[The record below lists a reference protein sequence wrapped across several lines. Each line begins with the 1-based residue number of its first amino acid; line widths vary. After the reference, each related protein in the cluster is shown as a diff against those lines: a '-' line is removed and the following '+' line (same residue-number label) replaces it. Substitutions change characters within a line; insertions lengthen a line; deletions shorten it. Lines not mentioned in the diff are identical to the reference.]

1 MKSNKTCSN
10 CGTSKFLARGRDKCL
25 NCLTK
30 KGGGASIVIGIDV
43 GAKTGYAVWNIETQD
58 FEEIQT
64 LKIHQALDSVLEYHK
79 LYGDR
84 LFVRFEDARLRKWFG
99 DSGREK
105 LQGAG
110 SIKRDSVIWED
121 FLKDN
126 QINHEAVAPKNNSTK
141 LSKEQFEKITKYT
154 GRTSEHARDAG
165 MLVFKYK

>member
-1 MKSNKTCSN
+1 MKDRECVE
-10 CGTSKFLARGRDKCL
+10 CGTTKFLARGKDKCL

-30 KGGGASIVIGIDV
+30 KGGEASIVIGIDV
-43 GAKTGYAVWNIETQD
+43 GTKTGYAVWNKDTKG
-58 FEEIQT
+58 FEEILT
-64 LKIHQALDSVLEYHK
+64 LKIHQALDSVLEYHMT
-79 LYGDR
+79 YGER

-99 DSGREK
+99 NSGREK

-126 QINHEAVAPKNNSTK
+126 LINYEAVAPKNNSTK
-141 LSKEQFEKITKYT
+141 LSKEQFEKITKYK
-154 GRTSEHARDAG
+154 GRTSEHARDAA

>member
-1 MKSNKTCSN
+1 MKDRKCEE
-10 CGTSKFLARGRDKCL
+10 CGTTKFLARGKDKCL

-30 KGGGASIVIGIDV
+30 KGGEASIVIGIDV
-43 GAKTGYAVWNIETQD
+43 GTKTGYAVWNKDTQG

-79 LYGDR
+79 LYGDK
-84 LFVRFEDARLRKWFG
+84 LYVRFEDARLRKWFG
-99 DSGREK
+99 NSGREK

-126 QINHEAVAPKNNSTK
+126 LINYEAVAPKNNSTK
-141 LSKEQFEKITKYT
+141 LSKEQFEKITKYK
-154 GRTSEHARDAG
+154 GRTSEHARDAA